1 MRRRRGDAKT
11 DPVDLTVGRDLE
23 RHRLEHRA
31 RRLRLVIDALRE
43 RASASGDGS
52 IPPAL
57 HRALAD
63 FSTEL
68 DHVRARLGER
78 HAGRRA

>member
-11 DPVDLTVGRDLE
+11 DPVGLTVGEDLE
-23 RHRLEHRA
+23 RCRLEHRA

-43 RASASGDGS
+43 RASASADGS
-52 IPPAL
+52 IPPAMR
-57 HRALAD
+57 RALAD

-68 DHVRARLGER
+68 AHVRARLGDR

>member
-1 MRRRRGDAKT
+1 MRRRRDDAKA
-11 DPVDLTVGRDLE
+11 DPVDLIVGQDLE

-31 RRLRLVIDALRE
+31 RRLRLIIDALRE
-43 RASASGDGS
+43 RASASADGS
-52 IPPAL
+52 ISPGL

-68 DHVRARLGER
+68 AHVRARLGDR
-78 HAGRRA
+78 RAGRRA

>member
-11 DPVDLTVGRDLE
+11 GPVDLTVGQDLE

-43 RASASGDGS
+43 RASASADGS

-57 HRALAD
+57 HRALAE

-68 DHVRARLGER
+68 AHVRARLGDR
-78 HAGRRA
+78 DAGRRA